1 MDSLGAYW
9 AYLVN
14 CSQSLILDHGHWA
27 SESEKASDLQDIVM
41 VTLSNL
47 LLKNLDQIESCRT
60 LRICLLA
67 DNFLTRIEA
76 LMECTRLVKLDLK
89 GNQIVQIP
97 DASCWS
103 HLKELQLLYLHDN
116 NMATWN
122 HIRGLSGCLNLTALT
137 LYDTPISLKNF
148 RHCVVN
154 NIWSLKALDNYVIS
168 DEEIIQNWY
177 LPFKFKA
184 MKQHFHVNLYP
195 SSKSDSF
202 ETEMKAVYKI
212 IAEINRIQAI
222 YSPTLIIQR
231 WIRGHLIRKSLGL
244 CGTKKQTGPEK
255 LLTPIPPEMA
265 ENEQVSSQSRET
277 MEQDT
282 DDYHVLT
289 ELWGERDVE
298 IKRLHVNLNKLI
310 QTGHPEV
317 LQEVINAKSFDSQ
330 QELNPPY
337 NTPQQSLSLCIVC
350 LYDKATGDLCDEEV
364 EEGTFRVLGL
374 KVSFHQTEPL
384 RDMLLSRKAGGQ
396 DIREAISHFHNQK
409 PGPHPLSQPHSP
421 AITSRKHMIGRCHD
435 GFSLTPFKV
444 IEKAHQAFKKAEM
457 QRDLAE
463 KVTERQIDREVAKGH
478 RYDFMEAIR
487 KEACLHQERERADM
501 EKTLSLQR
509 AKQDQDIQQARQ
521 KHAQFVE
528 EKRQR
533 IQEQEMVFNFTRQHN
548 SLARAVLRYN
558 TWKSGNQQ

>member
-1 MDSLGAYW
+1 MKKKKKDFQKMQEILISKGSKMDSLGAYW

-27 SESEKASDLQDIVM
+27 SESEEASDLQDIVM
-41 VTLSNL
+41 VKMSNL
-47 LLKNLDQIESCRT
+47 LLKNLDQIEYCRT

-97 DASCWS
+97 DALCWS

-137 LYDTPISLKNF
+137 LYNTPISLKNF

-154 NIWSLKALDNYVIS
+154 NIWTLKALDNYVIS
-168 DEEIIQNWY
+168 DEEIIQDWF

-255 LLTPIPPEMA
+255 LLTPVPPVMA

-277 MEQDT
+277 MKQDT

-289 ELWGERDVE
+289 KSWGERDVE
-298 IKRLHVNLNKLI
+298 IKRLHVNLNKLM
-310 QTGHPEV
+310 QTGYPE
-317 LQEVINAKSFDSQ
+317 EVTNAKSFDSQ
-330 QELNPPY
+330 QELNPPC
-337 NTPQQSLSLCIVC
+337 NTPQPSLISQSLIS
-350 LYDKATGDLCDEEV
+350 EV
-364 EEGTFRVLGL
+364 ELKIFESGTVNRV
-374 KVSFHQTEPL
+374 K
-384 RDMLLSRKAGGQ
+384 
-396 DIREAISHFHNQK
+396 
-409 PGPHPLSQPHSP
+409 
-421 AITSRKHMIGRCHD
+421 
-435 GFSLTPFKV
+435 
-444 IEKAHQAFKKAEM
+444 
-457 QRDLAE
+457 
-463 KVTERQIDREVAKGH
+463 
-478 RYDFMEAIR
+478 
-487 KEACLHQERERADM
+487 
-501 EKTLSLQR
+501 
-509 AKQDQDIQQARQ
+509 
-521 KHAQFVE
+521 
-528 EKRQR
+528 
-533 IQEQEMVFNFTRQHN
+533 
-548 SLARAVLRYN
+548 
-558 TWKSGNQQ
+558 